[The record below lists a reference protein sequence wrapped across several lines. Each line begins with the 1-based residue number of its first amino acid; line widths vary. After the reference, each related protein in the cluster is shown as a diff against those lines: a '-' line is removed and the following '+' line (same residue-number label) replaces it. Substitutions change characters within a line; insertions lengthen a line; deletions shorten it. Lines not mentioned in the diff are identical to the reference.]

1 MSKRM
6 LVEVHVGK
14 RYGISR
20 LNCDGAGQV
29 KDVIIDNE
37 RYNRISSQS
46 KKKVWREN
54 LEKRLERLN
63 GDSMEH
69 VYRTR
74 VMKDIF
80 KKEFLKKE
88 AELYAENADAMAE
101 YIVKSVLSCALET
114 KNGFDVTN
122 QVLIVTK
129 YDVEDIVEVFCDVI
143 KTSEDWEQ
151 AKKEAAEKEKEKE
164 NDKKKGGKAKSS
176 AKSSASQRIISALK
190 AKLPLRKYGV
200 ECSLFGRMAT
210 SGVMETVESAMCVNH
225 SYSLGKATLD
235 SDYYIVVDNYL
246 SAMASETESGQS
258 GAGYLDEK
266 EFSSHVYYEYASID
280 VGKFYDN
287 LTKGVDMSDEKNV
300 QRIKTVIIEAV
311 KCVINDIATSAPSGG
326 QNSFASRPDPVGVYI
341 TIKEDGEGRT
351 ADTYCIKEMVKKGSA
366 AAKTEADKFLNAM
379 NEFTSGDF
387 ADDSDYLAR
396 IYTGE
401 SPEMLNG
408 AEHMSW
414 KEAVKKVGDVIDE
427 KF

>member
-74 VMKDIF
+74 AMKDIF

-88 AELYAENADAMAE
+88 TDLYTENADAMAE
-101 YIVKSVLSCALET
+101 YIVKSILSCALET

-143 KTSEDWEQ
+143 KTPED
-151 AKKEAAEKEKEKE
+151 
-164 NDKKKGGKAKSS
+164 
-176 AKSSASQRIISALK
+176 
-190 AKLPLRKYGV
+190 
-200 ECSLFGRMAT
+200 
-210 SGVMETVESAMCVNH
+210 
-225 SYSLGKATLD
+225 
-235 SDYYIVVDNYL
+235 
-246 SAMASETESGQS
+246 
-258 GAGYLDEK
+258 
-266 EFSSHVYYEYASID
+266 
-280 VGKFYDN
+280 
-287 LTKGVDMSDEKNV
+287 
-300 QRIKTVIIEAV
+300 
-311 KCVINDIATSAPSGG
+311 
-326 QNSFASRPDPVGVYI
+326 
-341 TIKEDGEGRT
+341 
-351 ADTYCIKEMVKKGSA
+351 
-366 AAKTEADKFLNAM
+366 
-379 NEFTSGDF
+379 
-387 ADDSDYLAR
+387 
-396 IYTGE
+396 
-401 SPEMLNG
+401 
-408 AEHMSW
+408 
-414 KEAVKKVGDVIDE
+414 
-427 KF
+427 

>member
-1 MSKRM
+1 MALAACVTGFFLDRLFGDPVWLYHPVRM
-6 LVEVHVGK
+6 IGNM
-14 RYGISR
+14 ISF
-20 LNCDGAGQV
+20 
-29 KDVIIDNE
+29 
-37 RYNRISSQS
+37 
-46 KKKVWREN
+46 
-54 LEKRLERLN
+54 LEKRLR
-63 GDSMEH
+63 
-69 VYRTR
+69 
-74 VMKDIF
+74 
-80 KKEFLKKE
+80 
-88 AELYAENADAMAE
+88 
-101 YIVKSVLSCALET
+101 
-114 KNGFDVTN
+114 
-122 QVLIVTK
+122 
-129 YDVEDIVEVFCDVI
+129 
-143 KTSEDWEQ
+143 
-151 AKKEAAEKEKEKE
+151 KE

-176 AKSSASQRIISALK
+176 AKGSVSQIIISALK

-300 QRIKTVIIEAV
+300 QRIKTIIIEAV

>member
-74 VMKDIF
+74 AMKDIF

-88 AELYAENADAMAE
+88 SELYAENADAMAE
-101 YIVKSVLSCALET
+101 YIIKSVLSCTLEE

-143 KTSEDWEQ
+143 KTPEDWEQ

-176 AKSSASQRIISALK
+176 AKNSASQRIISALK

-300 QRIKTVIIEAV
+300 QRIKTIIIEAV

-341 TIKEDGEGRT
+341 TIKEGGEGRT

-396 IYTGE
+396 IYAGE

-414 KEAVKKVGDVIDE
+414 KEAVKKVGDAIDE